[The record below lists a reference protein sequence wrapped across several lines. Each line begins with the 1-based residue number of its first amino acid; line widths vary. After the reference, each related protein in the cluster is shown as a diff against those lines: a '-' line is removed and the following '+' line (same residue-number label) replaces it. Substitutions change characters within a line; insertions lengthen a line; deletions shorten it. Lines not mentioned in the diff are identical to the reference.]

1 MAHALYWVHVK
12 QRGNIMV
19 RIETKEG
26 VYEIVEAGTCQSII
40 EMLMTIKEDHED
52 MTAEEIAQEVR
63 DIFCLLPE

>member
-1 MAHALYWVHVK
+1 
-12 QRGNIMV
+12 MV